1 MSSKVVTLIC
11 GWAFAALVVAVMLLL
26 GHDQTGGN
34 IPVVYKTAC
43 ACVSLA
49 ILVGTHL
56 AAFSGGHPKRIA
68 TVVLWVALLLFTAV
82 YSTFTMMSDEP
93 RLVAYI
99 AVNLLT
105 FGAVSVLSFVLWS
118 SATRGDASQRAC
130 FETKRAVLRS
140 RIVADA
146 MCHGAAGV
154 KYAEQLRTL
163 AENLRFQDDSAT
175 VEQDE
180 QILDR
185 LNDLSEH
192 LAEEG
197 YPVQE
202 RIDEIDDLVKQRNFA
217 VKSLKSLH

>member
-11 GWAFAALVVAVMLLL
+11 GWAFAALVAGVMLLL
-26 GHDQTGGN
+26 GHDQTSGN
-34 IPVVYKTAC
+34 MPVIYKTAC

-93 RLVAYI
+93 RVVVYI

-105 FGAVSVLSFVLWS
+105 FGVVSVLSFVLWS
-118 SATRGDASQRAC
+118 SATRTDASRRAL
-130 FETKRAVLRS
+130 FETKRALLQS
-140 RIVADA
+140 RIVVDSMVHSAV
-146 MCHGAAGV
+146 GG
-154 KYAEQLRTL
+154 KYAKQLRSL
-163 AENLRFQDDSAT
+163 AENLRFQDDSTT

-180 QILDR
+180 QILER
-185 LNDLSEH
+185 LKDLSEH
-192 LAEEG
+192 LGEEG

-202 RIDEIDDLVKQRNFA
+202 RLDKIDDLVKRRNFA

>member
-11 GWAFAALVVAVMLLL
+11 GWAFAALVAGVMLLL
-26 GHDQTGGN
+26 GHDQTSGN
-34 IPVVYKTAC
+34 MPVIYKTAC

-93 RLVAYI
+93 RVVVYI

-105 FGAVSVLSFVLWS
+105 FGVVSVLSFVLWS
-118 SATRGDASQRAC
+118 SATRTDASQRAL
-130 FETKRAVLRS
+130 FETKRALLQS
-140 RIVADA
+140 RIVVDSMVHSAV
-146 MCHGAAGV
+146 GG
-154 KYAEQLRTL
+154 KYAKQLRSL
-163 AENLRFQDDSAT
+163 AENLRFQDDSTT

-180 QILDR
+180 QILER
-185 LNDLSEH
+185 LKDLSEH
-192 LAEEG
+192 LGEEG

-202 RIDEIDDLVKQRNFA
+202 RLDKIDDLVKRRNFA